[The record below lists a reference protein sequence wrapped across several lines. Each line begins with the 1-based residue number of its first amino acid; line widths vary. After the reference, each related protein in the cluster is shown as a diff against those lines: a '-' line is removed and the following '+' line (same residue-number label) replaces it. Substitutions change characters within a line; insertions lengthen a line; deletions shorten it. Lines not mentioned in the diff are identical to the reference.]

1 MNYLPD
7 WQNPDILQ
15 IGRCKNRATLIP
27 YKNEKQAEKMQRA
40 LSPFYT
46 SLNGNWD
53 FYYAEDGVCP
63 EGFFHPEYDVSDWD
77 ALDVPGN
84 WQMSGY
90 GIPQYTNV
98 AYPIPLD
105 PPYVPDDNPVGLYRR
120 WIRLPED
127 IGEKRVFLNF
137 DGVNSCFYV
146 YVNGEEAGF
155 SKVSHMPSEFDITEF
170 VRPGDNLIAV
180 KVFKW
185 SDGTYLEDQ
194 DFWRLS
200 GIFRDVYLL
209 SVPASHVF
217 DVRCDSA
224 LENEYK
230 DGSLKVEMDVLNP
243 EGCEIEV
250 KLYDGKTLIDVK
262 KQAADENA
270 CACFTVKDVK
280 KWNAEEPNLY
290 SVHVLLIKDGRI
302 LEVQRVRVGFKT
314 VEIKDQQL
322 FVNGVSI
329 KLKGVNRHDT
339 HCQLGHVTPMETLVR
354 DVVLMKQMNVNCV
367 RTSHYPNDPR
377 LLDLCDEYGLY
388 VIDETD
394 LECHGA
400 MQGKWVNGDETNVFD
415 FSNSPEW
422 TKAYI
427 DRAERMVMR
436 DRNHA
441 SVIWWSLGNESYI
454 GDNHE
459 KMYDRIRELDK
470 TRPIHY
476 EGDHEAPHRATDMV
490 SVMYPSVYTL
500 IEEGKKDTPKPYF
513 MCEYG
518 HAMGL
523 GPGSFEEY
531 WDAIYQS
538 KRLIGGCVWEWVD
551 HGMEVLTEDGE
562 RYYAYGGDFG
572 DTPNDGN
579 FCVDALNYPDRTP
592 HTGLLSLKHA
602 LRPVR
607 FALNDDGSVTV
618 KNMLGFVSLD
628 CFNAVFRVLVDGES
642 VESGKID
649 LSGISAGCEKTIS
662 GFYKMPVC
670 GEAILEITVTQAFDT
685 KWAKA
690 GHEVAKEQLILIS
703 QPEIEVV
710 PAADMRPLTI
720 DEDDMDLCI
729 SGDDFDVWFDVKN
742 GEMISWVAGGN
753 ELIERA
759 PRANFFRARTDND
772 IRIYNQWKAFGL
784 DKALERRLTALRVET
799 IFSGCVRVTAK
810 HKHSPCSYRPI
821 IETETRYTIFGN
833 GDIRVECDYTPLTE
847 KLPPLPKIGIQMI
860 LPAAYDRLMWYGRGM
875 GESYPD
881 IKMHAPIGLYECMVD
896 DTHEPYV
903 RPQENGAHAD
913 TRAFAVM
920 DNLGMGIMVINEK
933 AQGDGLSFT
942 AHDYTDEDLHEATHT
957 PELECAEAT
966 VLSIDYG
973 QGGIGSNICGPEP
986 MEQYKLYLR
995 ETASFSF
1002 VMRPYNR
1009 QNLDFALGMRVMPE
1023 KV

>member
-1 MNYLPD
+1 MAYLPD
-7 WQNPDILQ
+7 WQNPDVLQ
-15 IGRCKNRATLIP
+15 IGRAKNRTTLIP
-27 YKNEKQAEKMQRA
+27 YKSEKQAEKMQRA

-46 SLNGNWD
+46 SLNGCWD
-53 FYYAEDGVCP
+53 FYYADDGVCP
-63 EGFFHPEYDVSDWD
+63 EDFFSPDYSVNDWD
-77 ALDVPGN
+77 TLDVPGN

-98 AYPIPLD
+98 NYPIPLD
-105 PPYVPDDNPVGLYRR
+105 PPYVPDENPIGLYRR
-120 WIRLPED
+120 QFKLPGD
-127 IGEKRVFLNF
+127 LKGQKVFLNF

-146 YVNGEEAGF
+146 YVNGEEVGF
-155 SKVSHMPSEFDITEF
+155 SKVSHMPSEFDITDF
-170 VRPGDNLIAV
+170 VQPGDNLIAV

-209 SVPASHVF
+209 TVPESHVF
-217 DVRCDSA
+217 DVRCISA
-224 LENEYK
+224 LENGYR
-230 DGSLKVEMDVLNP
+230 DGCLRVEADILCP
-243 EGCEIEV
+243 EGCAVEI
-250 KLYDGKTLIDVK
+250 KLYDGKTLIESK
-262 KQAADENA
+262 KQAAAENV
-270 CACFTVKDVK
+270 CACFQVKDVK

-290 SVHVLLIKDGRI
+290 FVHVLLIRENRI
-302 LEVQRVRVGFKT
+302 LEVQRVRMGFRSI
-314 VEIKDQQL
+314 EIKDQQL

-339 HCQLGHVTPMETLVR
+339 HSQLGHVTPMETLLR
-354 DVVLMKQMNVNCV
+354 DVILMKQMNVNCV

-400 MQGKWVNGDETNVFD
+400 MSGKWDNGDETNVFD

-422 TKAYI
+422 EKAYI

-454 GDNHE
+454 GVNHL
-459 KMYDRIRELDK
+459 KMYDRIMELDGS
-470 TRPIHY
+470 RPIHY
-476 EGDHEAPHRATDMV
+476 EGDRDNHQATDMV
-490 SVMYPSVYTL
+490 SVMYPSVYTV
-500 IEEGKKDTPKPYF
+500 IEEGKKDDSMPYF

-531 WDAIYQS
+531 WDAIYAS

-607 FALNDDGSVTV
+607 FTLNDDGSVSI
-618 KNMLGFVSLD
+618 KNTLGFVSLD
-628 CFNAVFRVLVDGES
+628 RFNCLFRVLVDGES

-649 LSGISAGCEKTIS
+649 LSGIPAGCEKTIG
-662 GFYKMPVC
+662 GFYQTPAR
-670 GEAILEITVTQAFDT
+670 GEAILEFAVTEAMDT
-685 KWAKA
+685 KWCEA
-690 GHEVAKEQLILIS
+690 GHEVVREQLILKA
-703 QPEIEVV
+703 QPDIEVL
-710 PAADMRPLTI
+710 PAAEMRPLRI
-720 DEDDMDLCI
+720 DEDDMYLCV
-729 SGDDFDVWFDVKN
+729 SGDDFEVWFDAKN
-742 GEMISWVAGGN
+742 GEMVSWVASGN
-753 ELIERA
+753 ELIESA
-759 PRANFFRARTDND
+759 LRANFFRARTDND
-772 IRIYNQWKAFGL
+772 IRVAKQWAAFQL
-784 DKALERRLTALRVET
+784 DKPLQRRLVSLKVET
-799 IFSGCVRVTAK
+799 LFAGCIRVIVK
-810 HKHSPCSYRPI
+810 HKQSPCSHRPL
-821 IETETRYTIFGN
+821 IETSTMYTIFGN
-833 GDIRVECDYTPLTE
+833 GDIRVETEYTPLTD
-847 KLPPLPKIGIQMI
+847 KLPPLPKIGMQMV
-860 LPAAYDRLMWYGRGM
+860 LPAAYDRLIWYGRGI

-881 IKMHAPIGLYECMVD
+881 IKMHAPIGLYERMVD

-913 TRAFAVM
+913 TRAFAVL

-942 AHDYTDEDLHEATHT
+942 AHDYTDASLHAATHT
-957 PELECAEAT
+957 PELACAEAT
-966 VLSIDYG
+966 VVSIDYA

-986 MEQYKLYLR
+986 MEQYKLYLK
-995 ETASFSF
+995 EPATFAF

-1009 QNLDFALGMRVMPE
+1009 QNLDFTQGMRVLPE

>member
-1 MNYLPD
+1 MTYLPD
-7 WQNPDILQ
+7 WQNPDVLH
-15 IGRCKNRATLIP
+15 IGRCANHTTLIP

-46 SLNGNWD
+46 SLNGSWD
-53 FYYAEDGVCP
+53 FCYAEDGVCP
-63 EGFFHPEYDVSDWD
+63 EDFFSLDYDVSDWD

-98 AYPIPLD
+98 NYPIPLD
-105 PPYVPDDNPVGLYRR
+105 PPYVPDENPVGLYRR

-127 IGEKRVFLNF
+127 LEGQKVFLNF

-146 YVNGEEAGF
+146 YVNGEEVGF
-155 SKVSHMPSEFDITEF
+155 SKVSHMPSEFDITDF
-170 VRPGDNLIAV
+170 VQGGDNLIAV

-209 SVPASHVF
+209 TVPASHVF
-217 DVRCDSA
+217 DVRCVSS
-224 LENEYK
+224 LENDYK
-230 DGSLKVEMDVLNP
+230 DGALKVEADVLNGN
-243 EGCEIEV
+243 GCEIEI
-250 KLYDGKTLIDVK
+250 KLFDGKTLIESK
-262 KQAADENA
+262 KQAANETN
-270 CACFTVKDVK
+270 CVRFTVKDVK

-290 SVHVLLIKDGRI
+290 YVNVLLIKDGRI

-314 VEIKDQQL
+314 IEIKDQQL

-339 HCQLGHVTPMETLVR
+339 HSQLGHVTPMETLIR
-354 DVVLMKQMNVNCV
+354 DVTLMKQMNINCV

-400 MQGKWVNGDETNVFD
+400 MSGKWANGDESNVFD

-422 TKAYI
+422 EKAYVE
-427 DRAERMVMR
+427 RAERMVMR

-454 GDNHE
+454 GVNHL
-459 KMYDRIRELDK
+459 KMYKRIMELDG

-476 EGDHEAPHRATDMV
+476 EGDRENHQATDMV
-490 SVMYPSVYTL
+490 SVMYPSVYTV
-500 IEEGKKDTPKPYF
+500 IEEGKKDDPMPYF

-531 WDAIYQS
+531 WDAIYAS

-607 FALNDDGSVTV
+607 FALNEDGSVTF

-628 CFNAVFRVLVDGES
+628 RFNASFRVLVDGVS

-649 LSGISAGCEKTIS
+649 LSGVPAGCEKTLS
-662 GFYKMPVC
+662 GFYKTPC
-670 GEAILEITVTQAFDT
+670 RGEAILEIVVKEAFDT
-685 KWAKA
+685 KWCQA
-690 GHEVAKEQLILIS
+690 GHEVVREQLILNV
-703 QPEIEVV
+703 QPEIEVLS
-710 PAADMRPLTI
+710 AAEMRPLTI
-720 DEDDMDLCI
+720 DEDDMYLCI
-729 SGDDFDVWFDVKN
+729 SGDDFDVWFDVKT
-742 GEMISWVAGGN
+742 GEMINWVAGGN
-753 ELIERA
+753 ELIECA

-772 IRIYNQWKAFGL
+772 IHVAKQWAAFQL
-784 DKALERRLTALRVET
+784 DKPLQQRLMSLKVET
-799 IFSGCVRVTAK
+799 LFAGCVRVTVR
-810 HKHSPCSYRPI
+810 HKQSPCSHRPV

-833 GDIRVECDYTPLTE
+833 GDIRVETEYTPLTD
-847 KLPPLPKIGIQMI
+847 KLPPLAKIGMQMV
-860 LPAAYDRLMWYGRGM
+860 LPAAYDRLIWYGRGI

-881 IKMHAPIGLYECMVD
+881 IKMHAPIGLYECLVD

-913 TRAFAVM
+913 TRAFAVT
-920 DNLGMGIMVINEK
+920 DNLGMGIMVISEK

-942 AHDYTDEDLHEATHT
+942 AHDYTDEDLAKAAHT

-966 VLSIDYG
+966 VLSIDYA

-986 MEQYKLYLR
+986 MENYKLYLKAPV
-995 ETASFSF
+995 TFSF

-1009 QNLDFALGMRVMPE
+1009 QNLDLTTGMRMMPE
-1023 KV
+1023 NV

>member
-1 MNYLPD
+1 MINLPD
-7 WQNPDILQ
+7 WQNPQ
-15 IGRCKNRATLIP
+15 VMEIGREKNRTTLIP
-27 YKNEKQAEKMQRA
+27 YRNEKQAEKMQRA

-46 SLNGNWD
+46 SLNGSWD
-53 FYYAEDGVCP
+53 FFYADDGVCP
-63 EGFFHPEYDVSDWD
+63 EDFYQLDYDVSDWD

-105 PPYVPDDNPVGLYRR
+105 PPFVPDDNPVGLYRR
-120 WIRLPED
+120 WIRLPENL
-127 IGEKRVFLNF
+127 ENQRVYLNF

-146 YVNGEEAGF
+146 YVNGEEVGF

-170 VRPGDNLIAV
+170 VQGGDNLIAV

-209 SVPASHVF
+209 TVPSSHVR
-217 DVRCDSA
+217 DVRCTSA
-224 LENEYK
+224 LENAYK
-230 DGSLKVEMDVLNP
+230 DGSLCVEADVL
-243 EGCEIEV
+243 GCTDCEIEI
-250 KLYDGKTLIDVK
+250 KLYDGKTLIASK
-262 KQAADENA
+262 KQKAEETV
-270 CACFTVKDVK
+270 CAGFTVKDVK
-280 KWNAEEPNLY
+280 RWNAEEPNLY
-290 SVHVLLIKDGRI
+290 SVNVLLIKDNRI

-314 VEIKDQQL
+314 VEIRDQQL

-339 HCQLGHVTPMETLVR
+339 HSQLGHVTPMETLLR

-400 MQGKWVNGDETNVFD
+400 QHGKWVNGDETNVFD

-427 DRAERMVMR
+427 DRVERMVMR

-459 KMYDRIRELDK
+459 KMYERILELDK

-476 EGDHEAPHRATDMV
+476 EGDREAHRATDMV

-500 IEEGKKDTPKPYF
+500 IEEGRKDDQKPYF

-531 WDAIYQS
+531 WDAIYAS

-572 DTPNDGN
+572 DAPNDSN

-607 FALNDDGSVTV
+607 FTLNADGSVTI
-618 KNMLGFVSLD
+618 KNMLGFTSLD
-628 CFNAVFRVLVDGES
+628 AFNAVFRVLVDGKC
-642 VESGKID
+642 VESGKMD
-649 LSGISAGCEKTIS
+649 LSNVPAGGEKTIS
-662 GFYKMPVC
+662 GFYRKPEC
-670 GEAILEITVTQAFDT
+670 GEAILDFTVSQAFDT
-685 KWAKA
+685 KWAMA
-690 GHEVAKEQLILIS
+690 GHEVVREQLILKAEA
-703 QPEIEVV
+703 EIEVL
-710 PAADMRPLTI
+710 PAAEMRPLTI
-720 DEDDMDLCI
+720 DEDDQYLCV
-729 SGDDFDVWFDVKN
+729 SGDDFDVWFDVRT

-753 ELIERA
+753 ELIECA

-772 IRIYNQWKAFGL
+772 IRIAKQWAAFQL
-784 DKALERRLTALRVET
+784 DKPLQARLMSLKVET
-799 IFSGCVRVTAK
+799 IFSGCVRVTVQ
-810 HKHSPCSYRPI
+810 HKLAPCSYRPL
-821 IETETRYTIFGN
+821 IETLTRYTIFGN
-833 GDIRVECDYTPLTE
+833 GDIRMETEYTPLTD
-847 KLPPLPKIGIQMI
+847 KLPPLARIGIQMVM
-860 LPAAYDRLMWYGRGM
+860 PAAYDRLLWYGRGI

-881 IKMHAPIGLYECMVD
+881 IRMHAPVGLYECLVD

-913 TRAFAVM
+913 TRAFAVT
-920 DNLGMGIMVINEK
+920 DNLGMGIMVISEK
-933 AQGDGLSFT
+933 ALGDGLSFT
-942 AHDYTDEDLHEATHT
+942 AHDYTDEDLNTAAHT
-957 PELECAEAT
+957 PELESAEAT
-966 VLSIDYG
+966 VLSIDYAH
-973 QGGIGSNICGPEP
+973 GGIGSNICGPEP
-986 MEQYKLYLR
+986 MEQYKLYLNKP
-995 ETASFSF
+995 TAFAF

-1009 QNLDFALGMRVMPE
+1009 QNLDLTVGMRMIPE
-1023 KV
+1023 NV

>member
-1 MNYLPD
+1 MSNLPD
-7 WQNPDILQ
+7 WQNPDVIQ
-15 IGRCKNRATLIP
+15 IGREKNRATLFP
-27 YKNEKQAEKMQRA
+27 YLNEKQAEKMQRA

-46 SLNGNWD
+46 CLNGSWD

-63 EGFFHPEYDVSDWD
+63 EDFFALDYDVSDWD

-105 PPYVPDDNPVGLYRR
+105 PPFVPDDNPVGLYRR
-120 WIRLPED
+120 WIRLGED
-127 IGEKRVFLNF
+127 IGDKRVYLNF

-146 YVNGEEAGF
+146 YVNGEEVGF
-155 SKVSHMPSEFDITEF
+155 SKVSHMPSEFDITDF
-170 VRPGDNLIAV
+170 VQPGDNLIAV

-209 SVPASHVF
+209 TVPTSHVR
-217 DVRCDSA
+217 DVRCIA
-224 LENEYK
+224 TLKNAYK
-230 DGSLKVEMDVLNP
+230 DGSLQVECDVLGF
-243 EGCEIEV
+243 EGAEIEI
-250 KLYDGKTLIDVK
+250 KLYDGKTLIESK
-262 KQAADENA
+262 KQAACESVKAN
-270 CACFTVKDVK
+270 FTVKDVN

-290 SVHVLLIKDGRI
+290 YVNVLLIKNNRI

-314 VEIKDQQL
+314 VEIRDQQL

-339 HCQLGHVTPMETLVR
+339 HSQLGHVTPMETLLR
-354 DVVLMKQMNVNCV
+354 DVTLMKQMNVNCV

-400 MQGKWVNGDETNVFD
+400 QHGKWVNGDESNVYD

-459 KMYDRIRELDK
+459 KMYDRIRELDP

-476 EGDHEAPHRATDMV
+476 EGDRENHRATDMV
-490 SVMYPSVYTL
+490 SVMYPAVTTV
-500 IEEGKKDTPKPYF
+500 IEEGKKDDAMPYF

-531 WDAIYQS
+531 WNAIYAS
-538 KRLIGGCVWEWVD
+538 RRLIGGRVWEWVD

-607 FALNDDGSVTV
+607 FTLNADGSVTI
-618 KNMLGFVSLD
+618 KNTLGFVSLD
-628 CFNAVFRVLVDGES
+628 RFNAVYRVLVDGIS

-649 LSGISAGCEKTIS
+649 LSGVPAGCEKTIS
-662 GFYKMPVC
+662 GFYKMPDR
-670 GEAILEITVTQAFDT
+670 GEAILEISVTEAFDT
-685 KWAKA
+685 MWVRA
-690 GHEVAKEQLILIS
+690 GHEVVCDQMILKKEA
-703 QPEIEVV
+703 EIEIV
-710 PAADMRPLTI
+710 PANDMRPLTI
-720 DEDDMDLCI
+720 DEDDMYLCV
-729 SGDDFDVWFDVKN
+729 SGDDFDVWFDVRT
-742 GEMISWVAGGN
+742 GEMINWVASGN

-759 PRANFFRARTDND
+759 PRPNFFRARTDND
-772 IRIYNQWKAFGL
+772 IHVAKKWAQFQL
-784 DKALERRLTALRVET
+784 DKPLGMRLMSLQVET
-799 IFSGCVRVTAK
+799 VSAGCVRVTVR
-810 HKHSPCSYRPI
+810 HKLSPCSHRPL
-821 IETETRYTIFGN
+821 IETETKYTIFGN
-833 GDIRVECDYTPLTE
+833 GDIRVETEYTPLTD
-847 KLPPLPKIGIQMI
+847 KLPPLAKIGVQMV
-860 LPAAYDRLMWYGRGM
+860 LPAAYDRLIWYGRGM

-881 IKMHAPIGLYECMVD
+881 IKMHAPIGLYESLVD

-913 TRAFAVM
+913 TRAFAVT

-933 AQGDGLSFT
+933 ALGDGLSFT

-957 PELECAEAT
+957 PELESAEAT
-966 VLSIDYG
+966 ILSIDFA

-986 MEQYKLYLR
+986 MDQYKLFLNKP
-995 ETASFSF
+995 TVFSF
-1002 VMRPYNR
+1002 VMRPFNR
-1009 QNLDFALGMRVMPE
+1009 QNLDLASGMRILPE
-1023 KV
+1023 NV

>member
-1 MNYLPD
+1 MTYLPD
-7 WQNPDILQ
+7 WQNPDVLH
-15 IGRCKNRATLIP
+15 IGRCANRTTLIP

-46 SLNGNWD
+46 SLNGSWD
-53 FYYAEDGVCP
+53 FCYAEDGVCP
-63 EGFFHPEYDVSDWD
+63 EDFFSLDYDVSDWD

-98 AYPIPLD
+98 NYPIPLD
-105 PPYVPDDNPVGLYRR
+105 PPYVPDENPVGLYRR
-120 WIRLPED
+120 WIRLPEELE
-127 IGEKRVFLNF
+127 GQKVFLNF

-146 YVNGEEAGF
+146 YVNGEEVGF
-155 SKVSHMPSEFDITEF
+155 SKVSHMPSEFDITDF
-170 VRPGDNLIAV
+170 VQGGDNLIAV

-209 SVPASHVF
+209 TVPASHVF
-217 DVRCDSA
+217 DVRCVSS
-224 LENEYK
+224 LENDYK
-230 DGSLKVEMDVLNP
+230 DGALKVEADVLNGN
-243 EGCEIEV
+243 GCEIEI
-250 KLYDGKTLIDVK
+250 KLFDGKTLIESK
-262 KQAADENA
+262 KQAANETN
-270 CACFTVKDVK
+270 CVRFTVKDVK

-290 SVHVLLIKDGRI
+290 YVNVLLIKDGRI

-314 VEIKDQQL
+314 IEIKDQQL
-322 FVNGVSI
+322 FVNGVSV

-339 HCQLGHVTPMETLVR
+339 HSQLGHVTPMETLIR
-354 DVVLMKQMNVNCV
+354 DVTLMKQMNVNCV

-400 MQGKWVNGDETNVFD
+400 MSGKWANGDESNVFD

-422 TKAYI
+422 EKAYVE
-427 DRAERMVMR
+427 RAERMVMR

-454 GDNHE
+454 GVNHL
-459 KMYDRIRELDK
+459 KMYKRIMELDG

-476 EGDHEAPHRATDMV
+476 EGDRENHQATDMV
-490 SVMYPSVYTL
+490 SVMYPSVYTV
-500 IEEGKKDTPKPYF
+500 IEEGKKDDPMPYF

-531 WDAIYQS
+531 WDAIYAS

-607 FALNDDGSVTV
+607 FALNDDGSVTF

-628 CFNAVFRVLVDGES
+628 RFNASFRVLVDGVS

-649 LSGISAGCEKTIS
+649 LSGVPAGCEKTLS
-662 GFYKMPVC
+662 GFYKTPVH
-670 GEAILEITVTQAFDT
+670 GEAILEIVVKEAFDT
-685 KWAKA
+685 KWCQA
-690 GHEVAKEQLILIS
+690 GHEVVREQLILNV
-703 QPEIEVV
+703 QPEIEVL
-710 PAADMRPLTI
+710 PAAEMRPLTI
-720 DEDDMDLCI
+720 DEDDMYLCI
-729 SGDDFDVWFDVKN
+729 SGDDFDVWFDVKT
-742 GEMISWVAGGN
+742 GEMINWVAGGN
-753 ELIERA
+753 ELIECA
-759 PRANFFRARTDND
+759 PCANFFRARTDND
-772 IRIYNQWKAFGL
+772 IHVAKQWAAFQL
-784 DKALERRLTALRVET
+784 DKPLQQRLMSLKVET
-799 IFSGCVRVTAK
+799 LFAGCVRVTVR
-810 HKHSPCSYRPI
+810 HKQSPCSHRPLF
-821 IETETRYTIFGN
+821 ETETRYTIFGN
-833 GDIRVECDYTPLTE
+833 GDIRVETEYTPLTD
-847 KLPPLPKIGIQMI
+847 KLPPLAKIGMQMV
-860 LPAAYDRLMWYGRGM
+860 LPAAYDRLIWYGRGI

-881 IKMHAPIGLYECMVD
+881 IKMHAPIGLYECLVD

-913 TRAFAVM
+913 TRAFAVT
-920 DNLGMGIMVINEK
+920 DNLGMGIMVISEK

-942 AHDYTDEDLHEATHT
+942 AHDYTDEDLAKAAHT

-966 VLSIDYG
+966 VLSIDYA

-986 MEQYKLYLR
+986 MENYKLYLKAPV
-995 ETASFSF
+995 TFSF

-1009 QNLDFALGMRVMPE
+1009 QNLDLTTGMRMMPE
-1023 KV
+1023 NV

>member
-1 MNYLPD
+1 MNHLPD
-7 WQNPDILQ
+7 WQNPDALH
-15 IGRCKNRATLIP
+15 IGRCANRTTLIP
-27 YKNEKQAEKMQRA
+27 YKSEKQAEKMQRA

-46 SLNGNWD
+46 CLNGNWD

-63 EGFFHPEYDVSDWD
+63 DEFCHPDYDISDWD

-120 WIRLPED
+120 WIRL
-127 IGEKRVFLNF
+127 GENIESKRVFLNF

-155 SKVSHMPSEFDITEF
+155 SKVSHMPSEFDITEY
-170 VRPGDNLIAV
+170 VHPGDNLIAV

-209 SVPASHVF
+209 TVPASHVF
-217 DVRCDSA
+217 DVRCASS
-224 LENEYK
+224 LENGYK
-230 DGSLKVEMDVLNP
+230 DGLLTVETDVLN
-243 EGCEIEV
+243 GDACDIEIR
-250 KLYDGKTLIDVK
+250 LYDGKTLIDSVK
-262 KQAADENA
+262 QPAQENG
-270 CACFTVKDVK
+270 CVQFSVKNVR

-290 SVHVLLIKDGRI
+290 FVNVLLIKDGRI
-302 LEVQRVRVGFKT
+302 LEVQRVRVGFRT
-314 VEIKDQQL
+314 IEIKDQQL

-339 HCQLGHVTPMETLVR
+339 HSQLGHVTPMETLLR
-354 DVVLMKQMNVNCV
+354 DVVLMKQMNINCV

-400 MQGKWVNGDETNVFD
+400 QHGKWATGDESNVFD

-422 TKAYI
+422 TKAYV

-441 SVIWWSLGNESYI
+441 CVIWWSLGNESYI
-454 GDNHE
+454 GSNHQ
-459 KMYDRIRELDK
+459 KMYERIMELDG

-476 EGDHEAPHRATDMV
+476 EGDRDAHMASDMV
-490 SVMYPSVYTL
+490 SVMYPSVYTV
-500 IEEGKKDTPKPYF
+500 IEEGEKDDPKPYF

-531 WDAIYQS
+531 WNAIYAS

-551 HGMEVLTEDGE
+551 HGMEVLTEEGE

-592 HTGLLSLKHA
+592 HTGLLSLKYA

-607 FALNDDGSVTV
+607 FTLNDDGSVTV
-618 KNMLGFVSLD
+618 RNMLGFVSLD
-628 CFNAVFRVLVDGES
+628 RFNAVFRVLADGIS
-642 VESGKID
+642 VESGKLD
-649 LSGISAGCEKTIS
+649 LSGIEAGCEKTIP
-662 GFYKMPVC
+662 GFYAMPDR
-670 GEAILEITVTQAFDT
+670 GEAILEITVTEALDT
-685 KWAKA
+685 KWAEA
-690 GHEVAKEQLILIS
+690 GHEVAREQLILKKEAET
-703 QPEIEVV
+703 EIV
-710 PAADMRPLTI
+710 PADEMRPLTI
-720 DEDDMDLCI
+720 DEDDMYICI
-729 SGDDFDVWFDVKN
+729 SGDDFDVWFDVKS
-742 GEMISWVAGGN
+742 GEMVNWTANGN

-772 IRIYNQWKAFGL
+772 IRIAKEWTKFGF
-784 DKALERRLTALRVET
+784 DKPLWQRLVSLKVEAL
-799 IFSGCVRVTAK
+799 FPGCVRVEVK
-810 HKHSPCSYRPI
+810 HKLSPCSQRPV
-821 IETETRYTIFGN
+821 IETETRYTVFGN
-833 GDIRVECDYTPLTE
+833 GDIRVETDYTPLTD
-847 KLPPLPKIGIQMI
+847 KLPPLPKIGVQMV
-860 LPAAYDRLMWYGRGM
+860 LPAAFDRLIWYGRGA

-881 IKMHAPIGLYECMVD
+881 IRMHAPVGLYECMVD

-933 AQGDGLSFT
+933 AQGDGFSFT
-942 AHDYTDEDLHEATHT
+942 AHDYTDEDLSEAAHT
-957 PELECAEAT
+957 PDLESAQAT
-966 VLSIDYG
+966 VLSIDYA

-986 MEQYKLYLR
+986 MEHYKLFLK

-1009 QNLDFALGMRVMPE
+1009 QDMDFTTGMRIMPE
-1023 KV
+1023 NV

>member
-1 MNYLPD
+1 MMNLPD
-7 WQNPDILQ
+7 WQNPDVIH
-15 IGRCKNRATLIP
+15 IGREKNRTTLFP

-46 SLNGNWD
+46 SLNGSWD
-53 FYYAEDGVCP
+53 FYYAEDGLCP
-63 EGFFHPEYDVSDWD
+63 EDFFQLDYDVSDWD

-105 PPYVPDDNPVGLYRR
+105 PPYVPDENPVGLYRR
-120 WIRLPED
+120 WIYLGED
-127 IGEKRVFLNF
+127 IAEKRVYLNF

-146 YVNGEEAGF
+146 YVNGEEVGF

-170 VRPGDNLIAV
+170 VQPGDNLIAV

-209 SVPASHVF
+209 TVPASHVR
-217 DVRCDSA
+217 DVRCISS

-230 DGSLKVEMDVLNP
+230 DGSLTVECDVIGY
-243 EGCEIEV
+243 EDAEIEI
-250 KLYDGKTLIDVK
+250 KLYDGKTLVESK
-262 KQAADENA
+262 KQLSGESVTANF
-270 CACFTVKDVK
+270 CVKDVK

-290 SVHVLLIKDGRI
+290 FVNVLLIKDGRI

-314 VEIKDQQL
+314 VEIRDQQL

-339 HCQLGHVTPMETLVR
+339 HSQLGHVTPMETLVK
-354 DVVLMKQMNVNCV
+354 DVTLMKQMNVNCV

-377 LLDLCDEYGLY
+377 FLDLCDEYGLY

-400 MQGKWVNGDETNVFD
+400 QHGKWVNGDQSNVFD

-422 TKAYI
+422 TKAYV

-459 KMYDRIRELDK
+459 KMYDRIRELDP

-476 EGDHEAPHRATDMV
+476 EGDRENHRATDMV
-490 SVMYPSVYTL
+490 SVMYPAVTTV
-500 IEEGKKDTPKPYF
+500 IEEGKKDDPMPYF

-531 WDAIYQS
+531 WNAIYAS
-538 KRLIGGCVWEWVD
+538 RRLIGGCVWEWVD

-602 LRPVR
+602 MRPVR
-607 FALNDDGSVTV
+607 FNLNADGSVTI
-618 KNMLGFVSLD
+618 KNMLGFVCLD
-628 CFNAVFRVLVDGES
+628 RFNAVYRVLVDGES
-642 VESGKID
+642 IESGKID
-649 LSGISAGCEKTIS
+649 LTGICAGCEKTIA
-662 GFYKMPVC
+662 GFYKMPDR
-670 GEAILEITVTQAFDT
+670 GEAILEISVTEAFDT
-685 KWAKA
+685 KWARA
-690 GHEVAKEQLILIS
+690 GHEVVCDQMIIKKEA
-703 QPEIEVV
+703 EIEVV
-710 PAADMRPLTI
+710 PANEMRPLTI
-720 DEDDMDLCI
+720 DEDDMYLCV
-729 SGDDFDVWFDVKN
+729 SGDDFDVWFDVKS
-742 GEMISWVAGGN
+742 GEMINWVASGN

-759 PRANFFRARTDND
+759 PRPNFFRARTDND
-772 IRIYNQWKAFGL
+772 IRIAQQWARFQL
-784 DKALERRLTALRVET
+784 DKPLKARLMSLKVET
-799 IFSGCVRVTAK
+799 IFAGCVRVTAK
-810 HKHSPCSYRPI
+810 HKLAPCSYRPLF
-821 IETETRYTIFGN
+821 ECETRYTIFGN
-833 GDIRVECDYTPLTE
+833 GDIRVETEYTPLTDM
-847 KLPPLPKIGIQMI
+847 LPPLPKMGVQMV
-860 LPAAYDRLMWYGRGM
+860 LPAAYDRLIWYGRGK

-881 IKMHAPIGLYECMVD
+881 IKMHAPIGLYECLVD

-913 TRAFAVM
+913 TRAFAVT
-920 DNLGMGIMVINEK
+920 DSLGMGIMVISEK
-933 AQGDGLSFT
+933 ALGDGLSFT

-957 PELECAEAT
+957 PELESAEAT
-966 VLSIDYG
+966 VLSIDYA

-986 MEQYKLYLR
+986 MEEYKLFLK
-995 ETASFSF
+995 EPTVFSF
-1002 VMRPYNR
+1002 VMRPFNR
-1009 QNLDFALGMRVMPE
+1009 QNLDLVTAMRILPE
-1023 KV
+1023 NV

>member
-1 MNYLPD
+1 MAYLPD
-7 WQNPDILQ
+7 WQNPDVLGF
-15 IGRCKNRATLIP
+15 GRCRNRTTLIP
-27 YKNEKQAEKMQRA
+27 YKNEKQSEKMQRA

-46 SLNGNWD
+46 SLNGSWD
-53 FYYAEDGVCP
+53 FFYAEDGVCP
-63 EGFFHPEYDVSDWD
+63 EDFFALDFDVSDWD

-98 AYPIPLD
+98 NYPIPLD
-105 PPYVPDDNPVGLYRR
+105 PPYVPDENPVGLYRR
-120 WIRLPED
+120 WIRLPENMD
-127 IGEKRVFLNF
+127 GQKVFLNF

-146 YVNGEEAGF
+146 YVNGEEVGF
-155 SKVSHMPSEFDITEF
+155 SKVSHMPSEFDITDY
-170 VRPGDNLIAV
+170 VQSGDNLIAV

-209 SVPASHVF
+209 TVPASHVF
-217 DVRCDSA
+217 DVRCEA
-224 LENEYK
+224 VLENGYR
-230 DGSLKVEMDVLNP
+230 DGCLKVEADVLNP
-243 EGCEIEV
+243 EEAEIEIR
-250 KLYDGKTLIDVK
+250 LYDGKTMIASK
-262 KQAADENA
+262 KQAASESVCADFSVEN
-270 CACFTVKDVK
+270 VK

-290 SVHVLLIKDGRI
+290 FVNVLLIKDNRI

-314 VEIKDQQL
+314 IEIKDQQL

-339 HCQLGHVTPMETLVR
+339 HSQLGHVTPMETLLR

-400 MQGKWVNGDETNVFD
+400 MSGKWDNGDENNMFD

-422 TKAYI
+422 EKAYI

-454 GDNHE
+454 GVNHL
-459 KMYDRIRELDK
+459 KMYDRIMELDG

-476 EGDHEAPHRATDMV
+476 EGDRENHQATDMV
-490 SVMYPSVYTL
+490 SVMYPSVYKV
-500 IEEGKKDTPKPYF
+500 IEEGQKEDPKPYF

-531 WDAIYQS
+531 WDAIYAS

-607 FALNDDGSVTV
+607 FALNADGSVTFR
-618 KNMLGFVSLD
+618 NMLGFISLD
-628 CFNAVFRVLVDGES
+628 RFSASFRVLVDGIS

-649 LSGISAGCEKTIS
+649 LSGIPAGCEKTIG
-662 GFYKMPVC
+662 GFYKTPAC
-670 GEAILEITVTQAFDT
+670 GEAILEIVVCEAFDT

-690 GHEVAKEQLILIS
+690 GHEVVCEQLILNV
-703 QPEIEVV
+703 QPEIEVL

-720 DEDDMDLCI
+720 DEDDMYLCV
-729 SGDDFDVWFDVKN
+729 SGDDFDVWFDVKL
-742 GEMISWVAGGN
+742 GEMINWVAGGN
-753 ELIERA
+753 ELIECA

-772 IRIYNQWKAFGL
+772 IRVAKQWAAFQL
-784 DKALERRLTALRVET
+784 DKPLQQRLMSLKVET
-799 IFSGCVRVTAK
+799 LFAGCVRVTVR
-810 HKHSPCSYRPI
+810 HKQSPCSHRPLF
-821 IETETRYTIFGN
+821 ETETKYTIFGN
-833 GDIRVECDYTPLTE
+833 GDIRVETEYTPLTD
-847 KLPPLPKIGIQMI
+847 KLPPLPKIGVQMV
-860 LPAAYDRLMWYGRGM
+860 LPAAYDRLVWYGRGM

-913 TRAFAVM
+913 TRAFAVT

-942 AHDYTDEDLHEATHT
+942 AHDYTDEDLHNATHT

-966 VLSIDYG
+966 VLSVDYA

-986 MEQYKLYLR
+986 MENYKLYLK
-995 ETASFSF
+995 EPVTFAF

-1009 QNLDFALGMRVMPE
+1009 QNLDLTAGMRILPE
-1023 KV
+1023 NV